1 MNLYTRLAQLARS
14 QPDKAAIEGTSHS
27 LSYRELDVAARRV
40 AAGLRSRGVGTGD
53 FVGLRLK
60 DTPAHVAAFFG
71 VMRLGAAILPF
82 DWRGTQ
88 AEFERVKG
96 QFGPAIILT
105 DGGAPAGLAGAM
117 TDLADVMQ
125 AEPDEE
131 PVAPVE
137 NAPMGLSLT
146 SGTTGT
152 PKAMVVTHEQLH
164 ARCAART
171 ITGVFRPDDRYLST
185 LPLAYPAGREHAICV
200 ILLGATLVIF
210 PSLFEPGELVDH
222 VNANGIT
229 ALIMS
234 PNSTRALLRMRP
246 ASGLLMPGLRTMI
259 SATSKLQPEERTDL
273 LARVAPGLI
282 DYYGS
287 TGTGPIAAITRP
299 ADIVAP
305 SAVGHP
311 VFGMEVE
318 IVDDDDTPLALG
330 ETGNIRV
337 RGPAVSTRAIGAADE
352 REGFRGGWYYPGDLG
367 SLGEDGLL
375 HLHGRAADLI
385 KRGGLMVHAQEV
397 EQALRRH
404 ASVQDAAVVGA
415 PSATL
420 GQDVVAF
427 VMASGPVDARDLIR
441 HCRRELAPYK
451 VPARIEFRDALPRN
465 ASGKVVKAA
474 LLELLE

>member
-1 MNLYTRLAQLARS
+1 VNLYTRLAQLARS
-14 QPDKAAIEGTSHS
+14 QPDKAAVEATSHS
-27 LSYRELDVAARRV
+27 LTYRELDLAARRV
-40 AAGLRSRGVGTGD
+40 AAGLRSRGVVAGD

-82 DWRGTQ
+82 DWRGTE
-88 AEFERVKG
+88 AEFQRVKG

-117 TDLADVMQ
+117 TDLAEVMV
-125 AEPDEE
+125 AEPDEG

-152 PKAMVVTHEQLH
+152 PKAMIVTHEQLH

-171 ITGVFRPDDRYLST
+171 ITGVFRQDDRYLST

-200 ILLGATLVIF
+200 ILLGATLVTF
-210 PSLFEPGELVDH
+210 PSLFEPGELVNH
-222 VNANGIT
+222 VNANDIT

-246 ASGLLMPGLRTMI
+246 PNGVLMPGLRTMI
-259 SATSKLQPEERTDL
+259 SATSKLQPEERADL

-287 TGTGPIAAITRP
+287 TGTGPIAAITKP
-299 ADIVAP
+299 AEVTAP
-305 SAVGHP
+305 SAVGYP
-311 VFGMEVE
+311 VFGMDVE
-318 IVDDDDTPLALG
+318 IVDDDDAPLAPG

-352 REGFRGGWYYPGDLG
+352 REGFRDGWYYPGDLG

-404 ASVQDAAVVGA
+404 PSVQDAAVVGA

-420 GQDVVAF
+420 GQEVVAF
-427 VMASGPVDARDLIR
+427 VVASEPLDARELVQ
-441 HCRRELAPYK
+441 HCRRDLAPYK
-451 VPARIEFRDALPRN
+451 VPSRIEFCEALPRN
-465 ASGKVVKAA
+465 SSGKVVKAA
-474 LLELLE
+474 LLEQVG